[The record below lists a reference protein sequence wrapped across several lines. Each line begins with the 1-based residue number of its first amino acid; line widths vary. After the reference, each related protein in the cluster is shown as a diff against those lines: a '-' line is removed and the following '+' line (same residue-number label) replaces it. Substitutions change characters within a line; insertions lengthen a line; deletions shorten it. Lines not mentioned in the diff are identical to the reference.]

1 LIRRTPRPFP
11 IALPS
16 WQDGAMFRI
25 MMFRDLMT
33 RGVLLLLCLVG
44 LVPAPAQAQSW
55 PTRPVRIVVP
65 FSGAG
70 TADLLTRIVA
80 DKLGSALGQPFV
92 VEDRPGAGGIIGQ
105 ESVMRSPPD
114 GYTLVVSSL
123 GSFVITPAFTPLPFD
138 PFKDFTHIA
147 YLGGQPTVMF
157 VNKDL
162 PQKTLA
168 EFVAYAKAH
177 PGELTYAT
185 ISYGSQTQLV
195 NEMLQNE
202 AGIKM
207 TYVPYRGANLI
218 VNDVLGGHLTSGSL
232 ALSAAAG
239 QLKAGTLRGLAIGTE
254 ERLPAF
260 ADIPTFKELGYP
272 ALVSSTW
279 FGLSGPA
286 NLPPQIVSRLNA
298 EVVKAL
304 HAPDVQARFESE
316 AIDIK
321 TLNAADFTAFFKQE
335 VVRWT
340 PIAKAVAAQ
349 AKAAGMAP
357 P

>member
-1 LIRRTPRPFP
+1 MMSGKMKLCVLGLLY
-11 IALPS
+11 AAELLP
-16 WQDGAMFRI
+16 
-25 MMFRDLMT
+25 T
-33 RGVLLLLCLVG
+33 H
-44 LVPAPAQAQSW
+44 AQAQTW
-55 PTRPVRIVVP
+55 PTRLVRIVVP
-65 FSGAG
+65 FSAAG

-80 DKLGSALGQPFV
+80 DKLSAALGQPFV

-105 ESVMRSPPD
+105 ESVARAAPD

-123 GSFVITPAFTPLPFD
+123 GSFVITPAFTPLQFD

-177 PGELTYAT
+177 PGEFTYAT

-195 NEMLQNE
+195 NEMLQKE

-239 QLKAGTLRGLAIGTE
+239 QLQGGALRRLGIGTE
-254 ERLPAF
+254 
-260 ADIPTFKELGYP
+260 
-272 ALVSSTW
+272 
-279 FGLSGPA
+279 GL
-286 NLPPQIVSRLNA
+286 
-298 EVVKAL
+298 
-304 HAPDVQARFESE
+304 APG
-316 AIDIK
+316 
-321 TLNAADFTAFFKQE
+321 
-335 VVRWT
+335 VRS
-340 PIAKAVAAQ
+340 
-349 AKAAGMAP
+349 
-357 P
+357 

>member
-1 LIRRTPRPFP
+1 MGMMGCPDDCRMSRT
-11 IALPS
+11 
-16 WQDGAMFRI
+16 M
-25 MMFRDLMT
+25 MT
-33 RGVLLLLCLVG
+33 RAAVLLLLCILG
-44 LVPAPAQAQSW
+44 SVPALAQTQSW
-55 PTRPVRIVVP
+55 PARPVRIVVP
-65 FSGAG
+65 FSAAG

-80 DKLGSALGQPFV
+80 DKLGAALGQPFV

-105 ESVMRSPPD
+105 QSVAHAAPD

-177 PGELTYAT
+177 PGEFTYAT

-195 NEMLQNE
+195 NEMLQKE

-239 QLKAGTLRGLAIGTE
+239 QLKAGTLRGLGIGTE

-260 ADIPTFKELGYP
+260 PNIPTFKELGYP
-272 ALVSSTW
+272 SLVSSTW
-279 FGLSGPA
+279 FALSGPA
-286 NLPPQIVSRLNA
+286 NLPPQIVTRLNT

-316 AIDIK
+316 AIDTK
-321 TLNAADFTAFFKQE
+321 SLNAADFTAFFRDE

-349 AKAAGMAP
+349 AKATGMAP
-357 P
+357 Q

>member
-1 LIRRTPRPFP
+1 
-11 IALPS
+11 
-16 WQDGAMFRI
+16 MFRT
-25 MMFRDLMT
+25 LMT
-33 RGVLLLLCLVG
+33 RAAAVLPMLCLLG
-44 LVPAPAQAQSW
+44 SAPAQAQTW
-55 PTRPVRIVVP
+55 PTRPVKIVVP
-65 FSGAG
+65 FSAAG

-80 DKLGSALGQPFV
+80 DKLGATLGQAFV

-105 ESVMRSPPD
+105 ESVVHSAPD

-123 GSFVITPAFTPLPFD
+123 GSLVITPVFNPIPFD

-162 PQKTLA
+162 PQKTLP

-177 PGELTYAT
+177 PGAYTYAT
-185 ISYGSQTQLV
+185 ISLGSQTQLV
-195 NEMLQNE
+195 NEMLQRD

-232 ALSAAAG
+232 ALSAASG
-239 QLKAGTLRGLAIGTE
+239 QLKAGTLRGLGIGTE

-260 ADIPTFKELGYP
+260 PDIPTFKELGYP
-272 ALVSSTW
+272 NLVSSTW

-286 NLPPQIVSRLNA
+286 NLPPQVVARLNA

-321 TLNAADFTAFFKQE
+321 SLDAAGFTAFFRQE
-335 VVRWT
+335 VARWT

-349 AKAAGMAP
+349 AKDTGLAP
-357 P
+357 PQ

>member
-1 LIRRTPRPFP
+1 MNIARILAITVAALLAGGSLAAAQTP
-11 IALPS
+11 A
-16 WQDGAMFRI
+16 
-25 MMFRDLMT
+25 
-33 RGVLLLLCLVG
+33 
-44 LVPAPAQAQSW
+44 W
-55 PTRPVRIVVP
+55 PTRPVKIVVP
-65 FSGAG
+65 FSAAG

-80 DKLGSALGQPFV
+80 DKLSKSLGQPFV

-105 ESVMRSPPD
+105 EAVAHAAPD

-123 GSFVITPAFTPLPFD
+123 GSMVITPAFTPLPFD

-147 YLGGQPTVMF
+147 YLGGQPTVTF
-157 VNKDL
+157 VSKDL

-177 PGELTYAT
+177 PGEYTYAT

-195 NEMLQNE
+195 NEMLQRE

-239 QLKAGTLRGLAIGTE
+239 QLKAGTLRGLGLGTE

-272 ALVSSTW
+272 SLVSSTW

-286 NLPPQIVSRLNA
+286 NLPAPIVARLNA

-304 HAPDVQARFESE
+304 HASDVQARFENE
-316 AIDIK
+316 AIDTK
-321 TLNAADFTAFFKQE
+321 TLDADGFTAFFKQE

-340 PIAKAVAAQ
+340 PIAKAVAEQ
-349 AKAAGMAP
+349 AKAAGVAP
-357 P
+357 PL

>member
-1 LIRRTPRPFP
+1 MPPFP
-11 IALPS
+11 NWIAS
-16 WQDGAMFRI
+16 WQDGAMLRT
-25 MMFRDLMT
+25 MVT
-33 RGVLLLLCLVG
+33 RAAILLLLCAG
-44 LVPAPAQAQSW
+44 LVPALAQAQSW

-80 DKLGSALGQPFV
+80 DKLGAALGQPFV

-105 ESVMRSPPD
+105 ESVMRSAPD

-147 YLGGQPTVMF
+147 YLGGQPSVMF

-162 PQKTLA
+162 PQKTLG
-168 EFVAYAKAH
+168 EFVAYARAH
-177 PGELTYAT
+177 PGELTYGT

-195 NEMLQNE
+195 NEMLQKE

-218 VNDVLGGHLTSGSL
+218 ANDVLGGHLSSGSL
-232 ALSAAAG
+232 ALSAASG
-239 QLKAGTLRGLAIGTE
+239 QLRAGTLRGLAIGTE
-254 ERLPAF
+254 ERLPGF
-260 ADIPTFKELGYP
+260 PDIPTFKEQGYP
-272 ALVSSTW
+272 SLVSSTW
-279 FGLSGPA
+279 FALSGPA
-286 NLPPQIVSRLNA
+286 NLPEPIVTRLNA

-304 HAPDVQARFESE
+304 HAPDVQARLESE
-316 AIDIK
+316 AIDTK
-321 TLNAADFTAFFKQE
+321 SLNAADFTAFFKQE

-340 PIAKAVAAQ
+340 PIAKEVAAQ
-349 AKAAGMAP
+349 AKAAGMGP

>member
-1 LIRRTPRPFP
+1 MIRTPIMRVAILP
-11 IALPS
+11 IACI
-16 WQDGAMFRI
+16 A
-25 MMFRDLMT
+25 
-33 RGVLLLLCLVG
+33 G
-44 LVPAPAQAQSW
+44 LVSTVAHSQTW
-55 PTRPVRIVVP
+55 PTRPVKIVVP
-65 FSGAG
+65 FSAAG

-80 DKLGSALGQPFV
+80 DKLSTALGQPFF

-105 ESVMRSPPD
+105 ESVARAAPD

-147 YLGGQPTVMF
+147 YLGGQPTVTF

-177 PGELTYAT
+177 PGEFTYAT

-195 NEMLQNE
+195 NEMLQKE

-239 QLKAGTLRGLAIGTE
+239 QLKAGALRGLGIGTE

-260 ADIPTFKELGYP
+260 ADIPTFKEQGYP
-272 ALVSSTW
+272 NIVSSTW
-279 FGLSGPA
+279 FALSGPA
-286 NLPPQIVSRLNA
+286 NLPPQIVTRLNA

-321 TLNAADFTAFFKQE
+321 SLNADDFTAFFKAE

-349 AKAAGMAP
+349 AKAAGMVP
-357 P
+357 PQ

>member
-1 LIRRTPRPFP
+1 MVLVRSV
-11 IALPS
+11 IAAPL
-16 WQDGAMFRI
+16 A
-25 MMFRDLMT
+25 
-33 RGVLLLLCLVG
+33 LCSAGSLAFAQ
-44 LVPAPAQAQSW
+44 APAW
-55 PTRPVRIVVP
+55 PTRPVKIVVP
-65 FSGAG
+65 FSAAG

-80 DKLGSALGQPFV
+80 DKLSTALGQSFV
-92 VEDRPGAGGIIGQ
+92 VENRPGAGGVIGQ
-105 ESVMRSPPD
+105 ESVTRAAPD
-114 GYTLVVSSL
+114 GYTLVISSL
-123 GSFVITPAFTPLPFD
+123 GSDVITPAFTPLPFD

-157 VNKDL
+157 VHKDL

-177 PGELTYAT
+177 PGDFTYAT
-185 ISYGSQTQLV
+185 ISLGSQTQLV
-195 NEMLQNE
+195 NEMLQRD

-218 VNDVLGGHLTSGSL
+218 VNDVLGRHLTSGSL

-239 QLKAGTLRGLAIGTE
+239 QLKAGTLRGLGIGTE
-254 ERLPAF
+254 ERLRAF
-260 ADIPTFKELGYP
+260 PDIPTFKELGYP
-272 ALVSSTW
+272 DLVSSTW

-286 NLPPQIVSRLNA
+286 NLPPQIVARLNA

-304 HAPDVQARFESE
+304 HAGDVQARFEDE

-321 TLNAADFTAFFKQE
+321 SLSADEFTVFFKQE

-340 PIAKAVAAQ
+340 PIAKAVAEQ
-349 AKAAGMAP
+349 AKAAGMGP
-357 P
+357 PQ

>member
-1 LIRRTPRPFP
+1 
-11 IALPS
+11 
-16 WQDGAMFRI
+16 MFRS
-25 MMFRDLMT
+25 MMT
-33 RGVLLLLCLVG
+33 GVVLALLGSLPTL
-44 LVPAPAQAQSW
+44 AQAQSW
-55 PTRPVRIVVP
+55 PARPVRIVVP

-80 DKLGSALGQPFV
+80 DKLSTALGQPFV

-105 ESVMRSPPD
+105 ESVVRSAPD

-123 GSFVITPAFTPLPFD
+123 GSLVITPAFTPLPFD

-147 YLGGQPTVMF
+147 YLGGQPTVTF

-168 EFVAYAKAH
+168 EFIAYAKAH
-177 PGELTYAT
+177 PGEFTYAT

-195 NEMLQNE
+195 NEMLQRE

-239 QLKAGTLRGLAIGTE
+239 QLKAGALRGLGIGTE
-254 ERLPAF
+254 ERVPGF
-260 ADIPTFKELGYP
+260 PDIPTFKELGYP
-272 ALVSSTW
+272 SLVSSTW

-286 NLPPQIVSRLNA
+286 NLPPQIVTRLNA

-304 HAPDVQARFESE
+304 HAPDVQARLESE
-316 AIDIK
+316 AIDSK
-321 TLNAADFTAFFKQE
+321 SLDAAEFTAFFKQE

-340 PIAKAVAAQ
+340 PIAKAVAEQ

>member
-1 LIRRTPRPFP
+1 MLCSTTARAAI
-11 IALPS
+11 LS
-16 WQDGAMFRI
+16 
-25 MMFRDLMT
+25 
-33 RGVLLLLCLVG
+33 LLAILG
-44 LVPAPAQAQSW
+44 SVPASAQSW
-55 PTRPVRIVVP
+55 PARPVRIVVP

-80 DKLGSALGQPFV
+80 DKLGTALGQPFV

-105 ESVMRSPPD
+105 EAVVRAASD
-114 GYTLVVSSL
+114 GYTLVVTSL
-123 GSFVITPAFTPLPFD
+123 GSLVITPAFTPLPFD

-147 YLGGQPTVMF
+147 YLGGQPTVTF

-168 EFVAYAKAH
+168 EFVAYAKDH
-177 PGELTYAT
+177 PGEYTYAT

-195 NEMLQNE
+195 NEMLQKE

-239 QLKAGTLRGLAIGTE
+239 QLKAGALRGLGIGTE
-254 ERLPAF
+254 ERVPGF
-260 ADIPTFKELGYP
+260 PDIPTFKELGYP
-272 ALVSSTW
+272 SLVSSTW

-286 NLPPQIVSRLNA
+286 HLPPQIVTRLNA

-304 HAPDVQARFESE
+304 HAPDVQARLESE
-316 AIDIK
+316 AIDSK
-321 TLNAADFTAFFKQE
+321 SLNAADFTAFFKQE

-340 PIAKAVAAQ
+340 PIAKAVAEQ
-349 AKAAGMAP
+349 AKAAGLAP

>member
-1 LIRRTPRPFP
+1 
-11 IALPS
+11 
-16 WQDGAMFRI
+16 MFRTNTLI
-25 MMFRDLMT
+25 TVVT
-33 RGVLLLLCLVG
+33 RVAVLPILGVAG
-44 LVPAPAQAQSW
+44 LVAAVAQTQSW

-65 FSGAG
+65 FSAAG

-80 DKLGSALGQPFV
+80 DKLSSALGQPFV

-105 ESVMRSPPD
+105 ESVARAAAD

-157 VNKDL
+157 VNRNL
-162 PQKTLA
+162 PQQTLA
-168 EFVAYAKAH
+168 DFVAYAKAH
-177 PGELTYAT
+177 PGAFTYAT

-195 NEMLQNE
+195 NEMLQKE

-239 QLKAGTLRGLAIGTE
+239 QLKAATLRGLGIGTE
-254 ERLPAF
+254 ARLPAF

-272 ALVSSTW
+272 DLVSSTW

-286 NLPPQIVSRLNA
+286 NLPAPIVTRLNA

-304 HAPDVQARFESE
+304 HAPDIQARLESE
-316 AIDIK
+316 AIDLK
-321 TLNAADFTAFFKQE
+321 SLNAADFTAFFKAE

-340 PIAKAVAAQ
+340 PIAKAVAEA
-349 AKAAGMAP
+349 AKAAGAAP
-357 P
+357 PQ

>member
-1 LIRRTPRPFP
+1 MIRNMTLRGTLRAA
-11 IALPS
+11 ILP
-16 WQDGAMFRI
+16 
-25 MMFRDLMT
+25 
-33 RGVLLLLCLVG
+33 LLCLG
-44 LVPAPAQAQSW
+44 SLSAQAQSW

-80 DKLGSALGQPFV
+80 DKLGTALGQPFV

-105 ESVMRSPPD
+105 ESVVHAAAD
-114 GYTLVVSSL
+114 GYTLVISSL
-123 GSFVITPAFTPLPFD
+123 GSLVITPAFTPLPFD

-168 EFVAYAKAH
+168 EFVTYAKAH
-177 PGELTYAT
+177 PGAFTYAT
-185 ISYGSQTQLV
+185 ISLGSQTQLV

-202 AGIKM
+202 TGIQM

-239 QLKAGTLRGLAIGTE
+239 QLKAGTLRGLGIGTE

-272 ALVSSTW
+272 DLVSSTW

-286 NLPPQIVSRLNA
+286 NLPPQIVARLNT

-304 HAPDVQARFESE
+304 HAPDVRARLESE
-316 AIDIK
+316 AIDTK
-321 TLNAADFTAFFKQE
+321 SLNAADFTAFFRQE

-340 PIAKAVAAQ
+340 PIAKAVAAK
-349 AKAAGMAP
+349 AKDASMAP
-357 P
+357 Q

>member
-1 LIRRTPRPFP
+1 MTIIRIAILLI
-11 IALPS
+11 
-16 WQDGAMFRI
+16 
-25 MMFRDLMT
+25 
-33 RGVLLLLCLVG
+33 LCTCG
-44 LVPAPAQAQSW
+44 LAHAQSW
-55 PTRPVRIVVP
+55 PTRPVKIVVP
-65 FSGAG
+65 FSAAG

-80 DKLGSALGQPFV
+80 DKLSTALGQSFV
-92 VEDRPGAGGIIGQ
+92 VENRPGAGGVIGQ
-105 ESVMRSPPD
+105 ESVTRAAPD
-114 GYTLVVSSL
+114 GYTLVISSL
-123 GSFVITPAFTPLPFD
+123 GSDVITPAFTPLPFD

-157 VNKDL
+157 VHKDL

-177 PGELTYAT
+177 PGDFTYAT
-185 ISYGSQTQLV
+185 ISLGSQTQLV
-195 NEMLQNE
+195 NEMLQRD

-218 VNDVLGGHLTSGSL
+218 VNDVLGRHLTSGSL

-239 QLKAGTLRGLAIGTE
+239 QLKAGTLRGLGIGTE

-260 ADIPTFKELGYP
+260 PDIPTFKELGYP
-272 ALVSSTW
+272 DLVSSTW

-286 NLPPQIVSRLNA
+286 NLPPQIVARLNA
-298 EVVKAL
+298 EVVKSL
-304 HAPDVQARFESE
+304 HAGDVQARFEDE

-321 TLNAADFTAFFKQE
+321 SLSADEFTAFFKQE

-340 PIAKAVAAQ
+340 PIAKAVAEQ
-349 AKAAGMAP
+349 AKAAGMGP
-357 P
+357 PQ